1 MKKSFI
7 FTLFIFV
14 AIFFTMLS
22 CEQPNN
28 EIPVQEY
35 STPTIKGTVSIPEG
49 KNVNPADIY
58 VKVIDSTGAAV
69 KVQKAN
75 SDKTFVIQGLNAEM
89 KYSILFTSVEPDFA
103 NRDLSRAPSQSSG
116 VGGWI
121 HAIQPAIKEGND
133 VGNVKMKPLG
143 TIRGK
148 AFIDGKSEHY
158 DTTVYIPGTS
168 YIAMTNSDGTYAIYN
183 VPEGTY
189 TLRYTHDGYMP
200 IMTEG
205 VILTCPEDAE
215 NPEIT
220 TRNVKLVSSSGTVEG
235 IALYDGST
243 SHSGITIKLESEDR
257 TKAAQVSTSEDGS
270 YIFNDVAPG
279 VYRVIVSA
287 SGYVSMSSG
296 YFTVESATLTSV
308 PERTILY
315 RNVGSV
321 KGTVKLSDSQTD
333 SSGIVVSFVSNEDS
347 FTAVTDKD
355 GYFSRS
361 LKPGSY
367 TVTASYPGYTSQ
379 SLDVTVTEN
388 ALTEINLPSLP
399 LASGAVAGF
408 VVL

>member
-1 MKKSFI
+1 MKSKHQLFFVI
-7 FTLFIFV
+7 FLICILFF
-14 AIFFTMLS
+14 S

-35 STPTIKGTVSIPEG
+35 STPTIKGTLSLPAG
-49 KNVNPADIY
+49 STVNPGDIY

-103 NRDLSRAPSQSSG
+103 NRGISRAAEKSNG

-148 AFIDGKSEHY
+148 ALIDGKSEHY

-168 YIAMTNSDGTYAIYN
+168 YIAMTNADGTFAIYN

-189 TLRYTHDGYMP
+189 TLRYTHEGYMP

-215 NPEIT
+215 NPETT
-220 TRNVKLVSSSGTVEG
+220 TRDVKLVSSSGTVEG
-235 IALYDGST
+235 VALYDGLT

-257 TKAAQVSTSEDGS
+257 TKAAQ
-270 YIFNDVAPG
+270 A
-279 VYRVIVSA
+279 
-287 SGYVSMSSG
+287 
-296 YFTVESATLTSV
+296 
-308 PERTILY
+308 
-315 RNVGSV
+315 
-321 KGTVKLSDSQTD
+321 
-333 SSGIVVSFVSNEDS
+333 
-347 FTAVTDKD
+347 
-355 GYFSRS
+355 
-361 LKPGSY
+361 
-367 TVTASYPGYTSQ
+367 
-379 SLDVTVTEN
+379 
-388 ALTEINLPSLP
+388 
-399 LASGAVAGF
+399 
-408 VVL
+408 